1 MKVYHGSYTKIDK
14 IDLSKC
20 EPRKDFGQGFYVT
33 KFYEQACIWANRKGR
48 DKSTKGVVTEFTFF
62 ESAFDDK
69 YYKTLRFNAYN
80 EEWLDF
86 VTLNRNFNTPL
97 PAHDFDIVEGPVA
110 DDKITTR
117 IDAYIRG
124 EVSKED
130 FLQELIHDAPSHQIC
145 FCTVNSLLM
154 LEQVDF
160 RGITAIERISENI
173 VEKLVVDNDVSA
185 LEATDLFYNS
195 NVYAKLSEIETGFY
209 FKPWQEIYE
218 LLKQEL
224 NNK

>member
-1 MKVYHGSYTKIDK
+1 MKVYHGSYKKIEK

-20 EPRKDFGQGFYVT
+20 ELRKDFGQGFYVT
-33 KFYEQACIWANRKGR
+33 KFYEQALIWANRKGR
-48 DKSTKGVVTEFTFF
+48 DQHTKGVVTEFTFF
-62 ESAFDDK
+62 ESAFDEK

-80 EEWLDF
+80 NEWLDF
-86 VTLNRNFNTPL
+86 VALNRDFNTSL

-124 EVSKED
+124 EVNKED
-130 FLQELIHDAPSHQIC
+130 FLRELTYDAPSHQIC
-145 FCTVNSLLM
+145 FCTVKSLLM

-160 RGITAIERISENI
+160 HGITAIERVSENV
-173 VEKLVVDNDVSA
+173 VEKLVMDNDISA

-195 NVYAKLSEIETGFY
+195 DTYAKLSEIKNDFC

-218 LLKQEL
+218 LLKIEL

>member
-1 MKVYHGSYTKIDK
+1 MKVYHGSYTEINK

-33 KFYEQACIWANRKGR
+33 KFYEQALIWANRKGR
-48 DKSTKGVVTEFTFF
+48 DKHTKGVITEFTFF

-69 YYKTLRFNAYN
+69 YYKTLRFNTYT
-80 EEWLDF
+80 EDCLDF
-86 VTLNRNFNTPL
+86 IALNRNFLTPL

-110 DDKITTR
+110 NDKITTR
-117 IDAYIRG
+117 IDAYIRN

-130 FLQELIHDAPSHQIC
+130 FLQELKYDAPSHQIC
-145 FCTVNSLLM
+145 FCTVKSLLM
-154 LEQVDF
+154 LEQIDF

-173 VEKLVVDNDVSA
+173 VEKLVFDHNISA

-195 NVYAKLSEIETGFY
+195 GIYVKLSKIKNDFC

-218 LLKQEL
+218 MLKKEL
-224 NNK
+224 KL